1 MCVRN
6 KSSNRFIM
14 FLFLSRVGFIECS
27 FYQTRVSVITCHMHF
42 LLIDCFIKIQ
52 FYSGEFLSSFRFI
65 EYFFLS
71 STGFI
76 EYFFLSSTGFIEYLL
91 LSIIF
96 YIEYLF
102 LRVFILS
109 RAFSIIAQKRHAIK
123 NVFRLFCSA
132 SEIINL

>member
-76 EYFFLSSTGFIEYLL
+76 EYLL